1 MEDLEIINLWKT
13 QSAKLDQSLAINTR
27 LLSAI
32 QTQKAQNALQSL
44 KQLKI
49 GGVITGV
56 LYIVF
61 LAWILSIALRYTIA
75 NNSSAAYY
83 FIGSI
88 TLISLINIKAVYDYI
103 KHLIWMNQINYD
115 GSIAEVQQKLNHLKL
130 SIIQHSRIMF
140 LQMPFYTTF
149 YLSNS
154 WFPQTSGW
162 AYLLFQFL
170 LTGAFCYASYWCYKT
185 LDIKNVN
192 SKWFKFLIAGSGGKS
207 VSKAMGFY
215 NELEELKK

>member
-1 MEDLEIINLWKT
+1 MEDSDIINLWKAQNT
-13 QSAKLDQSLAINTR
+13 KLEQSIAINMR
-27 LLSAI
+27 FLREI
-32 QTQKAQNALQSL
+32 QTQKAQNVLQLL
-44 KQLKI
+44 KKLKV
-49 GGVITGV
+49 GGIIAGV
-56 LYIVF
+56 LYIGF
-61 LAWILSIALRYTIA
+61 LAWILSIALRYTIV

-88 TLISLINIKAVYDYI
+88 TLILLVNIKAVYDYI

-115 GSIAEVQQKLNHLKL
+115 GSIAEVQQKLSNLKL
-130 SIIQHSRIMF
+130 SIIQHTRIMF

-162 AYLLFQFL
+162 AYLLFQIL

-185 LDIKNVN
+185 LDIKNVD

-207 VSKAMGFY
+207 VRNCFKTY
-215 NELEELKK
+215 